1 MIRSKALESEHFA
14 GIGMTSQRTRD
25 RMMQRLQEQG
35 IRSRPVLDLMRSTPR
50 HIFLDEAL
58 AHRAYED
65 SALPIGFQQTL
76 SQPYIVARM
85 TELLFQTGPLGR
97 ILEIGTGSGYQTT
110 ILARMPDVQMV
121 YSVERI
127 HALQEKA
134 RLRLRQLRIHNV
146 QLRLADGGFGWPE
159 HGPYDGILSA
169 AAPREVPRELIDQ
182 LAIGGRLVI
191 PVGDERRQ
199 QLMLIVRTAD
209 GVSSKAVEP
218 VKFVPLLSGVVKR

>member
-1 MIRSKALESEHFA
+1 MESDHFA

-35 IRSRPVLDLMRSTPR
+35 IRSLHVLDLMRSTPR

-85 TELLFQTGPLGR
+85 TELLFQAGPLAR

-110 ILARMPDVQMV
+110 ILARMPDVQQV
-121 YSVERI
+121 FSVERI

-146 QLRLADGGFGWPE
+146 QLKLADGGFGWPE

-169 AAPREVPRELIDQ
+169 AAPREIPRELVDQ
-182 LAIGGRLVI
+182 LAVGGRLVI

-199 QLMLIVRTAD
+199 DLMLVVKTPD
-209 GVSSKAVEP
+209 GVTTTAVEP
-218 VKFVPLLSGVVKR
+218 VKFVPLLSGVVRR

>member
-1 MIRSKALESEHFA
+1 MEPEHFA

-35 IRSRPVLDLMRSTPR
+35 IRSLPVLDLMRSTPR

-85 TELLFQTGPLGR
+85 TELLFQAGSLSR

-110 ILARMPDVQMV
+110 ILARMLGVEQV
-121 YSVERI
+121 FSVERI

-146 QLRLADGGFGWPE
+146 QLRLADGGFGWLE
-159 HGPYDGILSA
+159 QGPYDGILSA
-169 AAPREVPRELIDQ
+169 AAPREVPTELIEQ
-182 LAIGGRLVI
+182 LAVGGRLVI
-191 PVGDERRQ
+191 PVGDERSQ
-199 QLMLIVRTAD
+199 QLLLIVKTAE
-209 GVSSKAVEP
+209 GVQTTAIEP
-218 VKFVPLLSGVVKR
+218 VKFVPMVSGVMRK